1 MAEKL
6 NQVELDSIH
15 LHETKPRT
23 FRQGSFD
30 NGVVQ
35 VDDIETGCGTVHVEV
50 MGDLTKPAILTY
62 HDIGLNSA
70 TCFGGFFNY
79 PDMQVILR
87 SFSVYHV
94 TAPGQQES
102 SLTLPHGIG
111 FTGEEA
117 LNDYRYPTMD
127 QLAEMLMPVMQFY
140 NMKRFIG
147 FGSGAGAN
155 ILSRFALDHPDKVEA
170 LVLMNGTSGK
180 SGWKEWGYQ
189 KLNSWY
195 LKGGSVSRSVEEYL
209 LWHWFGSKTLD
220 ENHDLVN
227 CYASYVK
234 TINPTNL
241 SYFIESYIR
250 RTDLGIYRETNPQK
264 KTTARM
270 IRCPVMLVAGDHSP
284 HLNDTVDMNSKMD
297 PEGCQWMK
305 FECGG
310 MIMEE
315 APNKL
320 AESFRLFLQ
329 GMGYVLKLRSTSQYG
344 GMAASPGGAE
354 TLAPSLS

>member
-1 MAEKL
+1 
-6 NQVELDSIH
+6 
-15 LHETKPRT
+15 
-23 FRQGSFD
+23 
-30 NGVVQ
+30 
-35 VDDIETGCGTVHVEV
+35 

-62 HDIGLNSA
+62 HDIGLNSV

-102 SLTLPHGIG
+102 SLTLPHGSGLHHSESEKLLTSISTISNPPMGKRASIG

-209 LWHWFGSKTLD
+209 
-220 ENHDLVN
+220 
-227 CYASYVK
+227 
-234 TINPTNL
+234 
-241 SYFIESYIR
+241 
-250 RTDLGIYRETNPQK
+250 
-264 KTTARM
+264 
-270 IRCPVMLVAGDHSP
+270 
-284 HLNDTVDMNSKMD
+284 
-297 PEGCQWMK
+297 
-305 FECGG
+305 
-310 MIMEE
+310 
-315 APNKL
+315 
-320 AESFRLFLQ
+320 
-329 GMGYVLKLRSTSQYG
+329 
-344 GMAASPGGAE
+344 
-354 TLAPSLS
+354 